1 VPHKRKAWLA
11 KRVKLNGKWMSQP
24 AERVKHIN
32 GIYVLTFWQHG
43 NMVRKPVGSDL
54 RKAITALNT
63 QNLILNAKAAGIVAV
78 EPEEK
83 RHLLKT
89 VVEEYLGHLRRRDLT
104 PKTINGIENILTL
117 FPQKYLEDL
126 TLHAVAGE
134 FVDKL
139 RSEGYA
145 KQTIYDRYAKVVSFL
160 KWCERTYDVK
170 RVCTL
175 ADGPGKPKKG
185 AESGRSKDP
194 YTDEQLEKLHRVST
208 LEEKLYWQFL
218 LQTGAREREMTTCT
232 WKDLDLEHRI
242 FHVQAKPGFTPKNKS
257 NRAIPIPQELV
268 DALIHRKEHSKGE
281 LVFGKNGKVQRHL
294 IRVLKARAVEAGFD
308 PAEFY
313 LHRFRHSFCNTHLRR
328 GVDVATVSAWAGH
341 ADLATTA
348 LYLKAIKSK
357 SAATKAMV
365 DQVWSPI
372 ESCK

>member
-11 KRVKLNGKWMSQP
+11 KRVKLNGKWTSRP
-24 AERVKHIN
+24 AEKVKHID
-32 GIYVLTFWQHG
+32 GIYVLTYWQHG
-43 NMVRKPVGSDL
+43 KMVRKPLGSDL

-63 QNLILNAKAAGIVAV
+63 QNLILNAKATGLIAT
-78 EPEEK
+78 EPAEK

-89 VVEEYLGHLRRRDLT
+89 VVQDYLAHLRHRDLT
-104 PKTINGIENILTL
+104 SKTIKGIENILDL
-117 FPQKYLEDL
+117 FPQKYLEEI
-126 TLHAVAGE
+126 TLLDVAGK
-134 FVDKL
+134 FVDKM
-139 RSEGYA
+139 RADGYA

-175 ADGPGKPKKG
+175 ADGPAKPRKG
-185 AESGRSKDP
+185 SDSGQNKDP
-194 YTDEQLEKLHRVST
+194 YTEDQLEKLDRVST
-208 LEEKLYWQFL
+208 VEEKLYWQFL

-257 NRAIPIPQELV
+257 NRAIPIPQDLV
-268 DALIHRKEHSKGE
+268 DALKRHKKTSEGE
-281 LVFGKNGKVQRHL
+281 VVFGKNGKVQRHL
-294 IRVLKARAVEAGFD
+294 IRILKARAVEAGLD
-308 PAEFY
+308 PAEFF

-348 LYLKAIKSK
+348 LYLRAIKSK
-357 SAATKAMV
+357 SAETKAMV
-365 DQVWSPI
+365 DQVWG
-372 ESCK
+372 KA